1 MLGINMMGIAGMLFN
16 PIIRMFYWIVF
27 GFYRAIASV
36 LDVLTH
42 LFYIFSGMTPISS
55 TDGTTINGDGQDT
68 GVDIVNYFVQRE
80 DFIDAYIG
88 LCLVALGLIVV
99 FTIAKIIKQDYFDRA
114 GPRSKAPIFRNV
126 ALSFIAFICVIPV
139 FMFIIQAAG
148 LLATI
153 VMKQFGLDTSQGVGT
168 MLFYLS
174 WDDGGSYFM
183 TEYASSIGTDADLLH
198 SYSHF
203 GKYGIKS
210 GGDILYH
217 TFWNAGAFESIEKPA
232 AEFYWYMFIITG
244 FILIVNL
251 GKMMI
256 AMVTR
261 LYKMIALFIIAPSPI
276 SQIVIDDGQKFKK
289 WKDDL
294 IKETLKVV
302 GCVMCFMVFILIA
315 KFVPALDLT
324 KFVTEGGP
332 SSIYKNLIED
342 NNLTAGISSLYY
354 ESTSGGIDPDTGK
367 LNLDGMDAI
376 VNALGKCVILIAGVG
391 AIQDMDSVITPLLS
405 GGSSSMEL
413 GNAGNAVI
421 KGGMA
426 AAKGAWD
433 LGKLAASKAVG
444 LVGGAAKGIGGLG
457 KEGWNIIT
465 DKPTG
470 GAAPSIASN
479 VGQGGSGG
487 NGAVSPTAGSSSVG
501 GDEQAPSAPGQEAA
515 ATPTVAQEGQ
525 EAAGVNANSGAPVP
539 EEQAQAGDGQTP
551 ETQEAAAA
559 PESMETPEDVSE
571 EAATQQSAGIPTS
584 ETDGN
589 GSAASGQS
597 TGTGNATPFSKTAG
611 GKAARLAAFTGRAL
625 FVGGAKGAAKLTWG
639 GVKTAAKA
647 GSIMLKTL
655 LSMTG
660 MGAVAKGLDQAEK
673 DVVGGVTKVGS
684 KMFGKK
690 RDKDGKPIVK
700 RDENGNVVKDKY
712 GKPVYEY
719 NSAFG
724 AGVAGIT
731 SHVGGALGQYL
742 TDEGVAANLDRID
755 ARDRARAERS
765 QTVENINSNQ
775 QQLESVVGET
785 NNVARILNGN
795 VQDDKLGDV
804 SVYNSAEGIVTTGEE
819 MLAAAQQVNQES
831 GGTNEQLVDD
841 SAQKAAVQAE
851 VTASAQQ
858 LQAAET
864 HQNAVIE
871 TISAQKGQGQD
882 LTKNKIQ
889 TDLNGSRQ
897 KINIKKMKPKEADQT
912 IQKVVQSRKQNTTLV
927 KSMIREERSQLDQKL
942 KDNKIT
948 QAEYNEQ
955 VQKLNM
961 AYLYATDSSNHS
973 YGNEYNEFVE
983 KNESKFGASI
993 TGPKKNRDI
1002 KYEYNLQGTAEDLYN
1017 EDMAYLAGIES
1028 MAGAQTVAAVKR
1040 HDAAVQ
1046 RQGQMKP
1053 QTVVERHKAD
1063 LARLTQAN
1071 QRYNNLI
1078 NQFGGGELTYQQR
1091 LDLDNAR
1098 AEVKV
1103 AAAAATQSMG
1113 AVRSQVVNT
1122 SRQTTEQAVQRVKQP
1137 PKKETHTVK
1146 LKGNKKPAT
1155 TRRQTQNVAATQQA
1169 VSPFSRRDVILD
1181 LRIDNSELISQL
1193 RDEGY
1198 ISDSLYEACNISHNG
1213 NALEGMLANEQL
1225 FEGDYFDDQQ
1235 LETALNNMFAELS
1248 EANMEERGVSSFSAY
1263 HNQLKSEYTAARNNY
1278 VQQMEMVKTH
1288 LQRGRSGGQID
1299 PAALEQAREAMAA
1312 AVNSS
1317 ITLNNIKKEI
1327 KENSR

>member
-1 MLGINMMGIAGMLFN
+1 MLGINMMGIAGFLFN
-16 PIIRMFYWIVF
+16 PIIKAFYRIVF

-55 TDGTTINGDGQDT
+55 TDGTTINGDGRDT

-88 LCLVALGLIVV
+88 LCFVALGLIVV

-139 FMFIIQAAG
+139 FMFIVQAAG

-174 WDDGGSYFM
+174 WNDGGTYFM
-183 TEYASSIGTDADLLH
+183 NQYSGDAPELLMNM
-198 SYSHF
+198 SHF
-203 GKYGIKS
+203 GEYSIAK
-210 GGDILYH
+210 GGDILYN
-217 TFWNAGAFESIEKPA
+217 TFWNAGAFESRENPE
-232 AEFYWYMFIITG
+232 AEFYWYMFILTG

-315 KFVPALDLT
+315 KFVPTLDLT
-324 KFVTEGGP
+324 KFVGEDGSGT
-332 SSIYKNLIED
+332 IYKNLIED
-342 NNLTAGISSLYY
+342 NNLTTGISSLYY
-354 ESTSGGIDPDTGK
+354 NSKSESG
-367 LNLDGMDAI
+367 NLKGMDAI

-457 KEGWNIIT
+457 KEGWNIIK
-465 DKPTG
+465 DKPAG

-539 EEQAQAGDGQTP
+539 DEQAQAGDGQTP

-584 ETDGN
+584 ETDEN

-731 SHVGGALGQYL
+731 SRVGGALGQYL

-775 QQLESVVGET
+775 QQLESVVDET

-795 VQDDKLGDV
+795 VQDDGLGDI

-864 HQNAVIE
+864 HQNAIIE

-948 QAEYNEQ
+948 QAEYTEQ
-955 VQKLNM
+955 VEKLNM
-961 AYLYATDSSNHS
+961 AYLYATDSSKYA

-983 KNESKFGASI
+983 KNESKFGAYI
-993 TGPKKNRDI
+993 TGPKKKQVT
-1002 KYEYNLQGTAEDLYN
+1002 KYAYDLQGTAEDLYN

-1078 NQFGGGELTYQQR
+1078 NQFGGGELTYQQG
-1091 LDLDNAR
+1091 LELDNAR

-1113 AVRSQVVNT
+1113 AVRSQIVNT